1 MLLKA
6 STELP
11 VKSRQGVHDA
21 RAGDAQTEMGANV
34 GEMDGDMGVRS
45 SKYLIQLP
53 CTFFITCSILL
64 FLKTTNSIPIS
75 YLVSQKIPSN

>member
-11 VKSRQGVHDA
+11 IKSRRGAHDA

-34 GEMDGDMGVRS
+34 GEVDGDMGVRS
-45 SKYLIQLP
+45 SQSFPFFLDYL
-53 CTFFITCSILL
+53 T
-64 FLKTTNSIPIS
+64 PIGR
-75 YLVSQKIPSN
+75 

>member
-45 SKYLIQLP
+45 KVN
-53 CTFFITCSILL
+53 FILL
-64 FLKTTNSIPIS
+64 ETETARELPE
-75 YLVSQKIPSN
+75 YQKVNR

>member
-11 VKSRQGVHDA
+11 IKSRRGAHDA

-34 GEMDGDMGVRS
+34 GEVDGDMGVRS
-45 SKYLIQLP
+45 KVGNYVSCKMY
-53 CTFFITCSILL
+53 FFHESL
-64 FLKTTNSIPIS
+64 
-75 YLVSQKIPSN
+75 

>member
-11 VKSRQGVHDA
+11 IKSRRGAHDA

-34 GEMDGDMGVRS
+34 GEVDGDMGVRS
-45 SKYLIQLP
+45 MPAAKV
-53 CTFFITCSILL
+53 
-64 FLKTTNSIPIS
+64 
-75 YLVSQKIPSN
+75 LV